1 MHFYLVDDD
10 NSSKVIVAHSKD
22 EAWRVAS
29 QHDFGDPV
37 EPEAFYEITM
47 LAPNHYKK
55 AQIIVEER

>member
-29 QHDFGDPV
+29 KRDFGDPV
-37 EPEAFYEITM
+37 DPEAFYEITM

-55 AQIIVEER
+55 VQIIVEER